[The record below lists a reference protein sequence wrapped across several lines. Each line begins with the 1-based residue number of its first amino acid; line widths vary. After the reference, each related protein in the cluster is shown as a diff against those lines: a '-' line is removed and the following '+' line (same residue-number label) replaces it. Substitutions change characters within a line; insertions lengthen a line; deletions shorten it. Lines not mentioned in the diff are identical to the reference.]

1 MAEKDKK
8 IVFKADDMKEV
19 KPEHSLDLEDIRI
32 LSCFHPKED
41 ESYFLYYCEPTEEST
56 PLACPVCGSISI
68 SGHGYTAKPRLVHD
82 ASIRNTRIDLA
93 LKTPRYICD
102 DCGASFNH
110 RFDFLVE
117 GQCMTE
123 RLKEKIRQDC
133 FSKTFTDMAIESG
146 ISEGTVRSICDKYW
160 SELETNRGVIV
171 APRVL
176 GIDEK
181 HISHEMRAIFVNI
194 ETGRL
199 LEIRPDNKE
208 DDIVKTIESMQDY
221 DKNIEIVTMDM
232 ANGYRSHVQL
242 CLPKAKII
250 VDKYHVFQ
258 DLSRKIA
265 KAKTGIMEEIGRQ
278 ISEVAKHD
286 DMQARHL
293 RDVRDSLL
301 RNPYL
306 FKFGKGKLEEKENR
320 LKTLADVCQTFPEL
334 NHLRLLKE
342 GFERIYS
349 ESHSRE
355 QAEEFY
361 EFWKQLLPP
370 TRGKN
375 KIAEW
380 EKRYGVN
387 ASLYNELVSFGRAVE
402 MWHTEIFNYFDKGC
416 QFTNAASEGT
426 NSKIQRINALGA
438 GYGFKHLRA
447 RALFSEYVGPKT
459 AYNFSTKELET
470 LLEMS
475 DLSLDNLIEKKKPH
489 ERIAPPKRRT
499 VKRKERTN
507 GIIASRSVGSV
518 RKKRK
523 PAYADELSVFAYI
536 NYDAEFYD
544 FADES

>member
-1 MAEKDKK
+1 MAGKDKK
-8 IVFKADDMKEV
+8 ILFKADEMKKV
-19 KPEHSLDLEDIRI
+19 KPEHSLDLEDIQV
-32 LSCFHPKED
+32 LSCFRPKEN
-41 ESYFLYYCEPTEEST
+41 ESYFLYYCEPTEESA
-56 PLACPVCGSISI
+56 PLACPVCGSINI
-68 SGHGYTAKPRLVHD
+68 GGHGYTARPRLVHD

-93 LKTPRYICD
+93 LKTPRYICN

-110 RFDFLVE
+110 QFDFLVE

-133 FSKTFTDMAIESG
+133 FSMTFTDMAIDSG
-146 ISEGTVRSICDKYW
+146 FSEATIRNICDEYW
-160 SELETNRGVIV
+160 DELEASRGVIV

-181 HISHEMRAIFVNI
+181 HISNDMRAIFVNI

-199 LEIRPDNKE
+199 LEIKPNNKE
-208 DDIVKTIESMQDY
+208 ADIVETIESMEDY
-221 DKNIEIVTMDM
+221 DKNIELVTMDM
-232 ANGYRSHVQL
+232 ANGYRSHIQL

-265 KAKTGIMEEIGRQ
+265 KAKTGIMEEIGQQ
-278 ISEVAKHD
+278 IAEVAKHD
-286 DMQARHL
+286 DIEARHL
-293 RDVRDSLL
+293 REVRDSLL

-306 FKFGKGKLEEKENR
+306 FKFGRGKLEEKEHR
-320 LKTLADVCQTFPEL
+320 LKTLADVCKTFPEL

-349 ESHSRE
+349 ESSSRRE
-355 QAEEFY
+355 AESLY

-370 TRGKN
+370 SRGKN

-380 EKRYGVN
+380 EEKYKVK
-387 ASLYNELVSFGRAVE
+387 ASLYKELVSFGHAVE
-402 MWHTEIFNYFDKGC
+402 MWRTEIFNYFDEGC

-447 RALFSEYVGPKT
+447 RALFSEYAGSKT
-459 AYNFSTKELET
+459 AYNFSTKELDT
-470 LLEMS
+470 LLRMP
-475 DLSLDNLIEKKKPH
+475 DATLDELLEIKKTPRG
-489 ERIAPPKRRT
+489 EPTKRRT
-499 VKRKERTN
+499 AKRKENT
-507 GIIASRSVGSV
+507 GDTIIGSRFVGSV

-523 PAYADELSVFAYI
+523 PAFSDELSVFAYV
-536 NYDAEFYD
+536 NSDAEFYD
-544 FADES
+544 FTDED